1 MDKEIGKRIK
11 KIRLRKG
18 LSQEKFGEIIGVK
31 KAAISKIENGENSL
45 SKRNLETICYKFN
58 INEEWIKTGN
68 GDIFTAQSKDNEIR
82 SFFENVISSDSDI
95 AKIQKKFIN
104 SLISLDEEEWITI
117 DRFMKKYFYNND

>member
-68 GDIFTAQSKDNEIR
+68 GDMFTAQSKDNEIR
-82 SFFENVISSDSDI
+82 SFFENVISSDSDV

>member
-45 SKRNLETICYKFN
+45 SKRNLEYLVK
-58 INEEWIKTGN
+58 
-68 GDIFTAQSKDNEIR
+68 
-82 SFFENVISSDSDI
+82 
-95 AKIQKKFIN
+95 KI
-104 SLISLDEEEWITI
+104 
-117 DRFMKKYFYNND
+117 

>member
-58 INEEWIKTGN
+58 INEDWIKTGL
-68 GDIFTAQSKDNEIR
+68 GDIFVAQSKDNEIR
-82 SFFENVISSDSDI
+82 AFFESVISSDTDI